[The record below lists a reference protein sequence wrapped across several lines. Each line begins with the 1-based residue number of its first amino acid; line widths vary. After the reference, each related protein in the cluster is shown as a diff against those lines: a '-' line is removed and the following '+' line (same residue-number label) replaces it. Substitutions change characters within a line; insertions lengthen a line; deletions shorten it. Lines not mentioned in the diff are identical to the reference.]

1 VPRKTKI
8 VEIDCYQVRRE
19 LVDYMEG
26 DLTPEM
32 RIRIDHHLQNC
43 SHCTAVYD
51 GVRNVVRLLG
61 NKNAI
66 ELPQGFSQR
75 LYRRLFRVRP
85 VTAKEQL

>member
-26 DLTPEM
+26 DLTPEL

-61 NKNAI
+61 NENAI

-85 VTAKEQL
+85 VTA